1 MWLTVN
7 RNNPIRS
14 QPQKTIEF
22 PILEAA
28 RISVEHIRKRLYR
41 SLIIVCS
48 IALGIALLTHLEVT
62 NLLYAAHLREAGLA
76 LEGYQFWLIIISL
89 LVCGI
94 GLINANLIAIY
105 ERYREIGTM
114 KFLGALDQHV
124 MKLFLVEAVLF
135 GGLGGLL
142 GFSIGTVTAILASTI
157 QLGVNTLFLMP
168 IITVLQDLGLI
179 LTLSILITVI
189 STVYPAWRAARLN
202 PIEALSAHI

>member
-1 MWLTVN
+1 MSLHN
-7 RNNPIRS
+7 MLKNP
-14 QPQKTIEF
+14 QQKTIEF

-28 RISVEHIRKRLYR
+28 RISVEHIKKRFYR

-62 NLLYAAHLREAGLA
+62 NILYAAHLREAGLT

-135 GGLGGLL
+135 GGIGGAL
-142 GFSIGTVTAILASTI
+142 GFSMGTVTALVASSI

-168 IITVLQDLGLI
+168 LISLLQDFALI
-179 LTLSILITVI
+179 LILSILITVV

>member
-7 RNNPIRS
+7 RDNTPKS
-14 QPQKTIEF
+14 QQQKTIEF

-28 RISVEHIRKRLYR
+28 RISVENIRKRLYR

-62 NLLYAAHLREAGLA
+62 NILYVAHLREAGLA
-76 LEGYQFWLIIISL
+76 IEGYQFWLIIISL

-124 MKLFLVEAVLF
+124 MKLFLVEAVLI

-142 GFSIGTVTAILASTI
+142 GFSIGTVTAVVASSV

-168 IITVLQDLGLI
+168 LVTILQVLGLI

>member
-1 MWLTVN
+1 MSRANTHTSL
-7 RNNPIRS
+7 
-14 QPQKTIEF
+14 QKKTIEF
-22 PILEAA
+22 PLLEAA
-28 RISVEHIRKRLYR
+28 RISVEHIKKRLYR

-62 NLLYAAHLREAGLA
+62 NILYAVHLQEAGLA

-135 GGLGGLL
+135 GGIGGVL
-142 GFSIGTVTAILASTI
+142 GFSMGTMTALAASSI
-157 QLGVNTLFLMP
+157 QLGVNTLFLTP
-168 IITVLQDLGLI
+168 LLPLLQDLALI
-179 LTLSILITVI
+179 VTLSILITVV

>member
-1 MWLTVN
+1 MLK
-7 RNNPIRS
+7 S
-14 QPQKTIEF
+14 PQHKTIEF

-28 RISVEHIRKRLYR
+28 RISVEHIKKRLYR

-48 IALGIALLTHLEVT
+48 IALGIALLTHLKIT
-62 NLLYAAHLREAGLA
+62 NILYAAHLREAGLA
-76 LEGYQFWLIIISL
+76 LEGYQFWLIIVSL

-105 ERYREIGTM
+105 ERYQEIGTM

-124 MKLFLVEAVLF
+124 MKLFMVEAVLF
-135 GGLGGLL
+135 GGIGGAL
-142 GFSIGTVTAILASTI
+142 GFSIGTVTALIASSI

-168 IITVLQDLGLI
+168 LSTFLQDFALI
-179 LTLSILITVI
+179 LTLSILITVV